1 MATCSLEL
9 QLDASDIC
17 GKAERLKSL
26 LQQIP
31 KRAAKRFARKALA
44 LVNHGLVLENVEPI
58 RDAAETP
65 NSRIV
70 GRLRLNIVG
79 IDELIAAA
87 TRRAAKFQCDR
98 YRVHE

>member
-1 MATCSLEL
+1 MATGSLEF
-9 QLDASDIC
+9 QLDASDLSVQ
-17 GKAERLKSL
+17 AQRLKSL

-44 LVNHGLVLENVEPI
+44 LVDYGCILERVEPI
-58 RDAAETP
+58 RGATETT

-70 GRLRLNIVG
+70 GRLRVKVAG
-79 IDELIAAA
+79 IDELIVAA

>member
-1 MATCSLEL
+1 MATGTLDL
-9 QLDASDIC
+9 QMDSSDLS
-17 GKAERLKSL
+17 GKAQKLKSL

-44 LVNHGLVLENVEPI
+44 LVDHGCVLENIEPI
-58 RDAAETP
+58 RDATETP

-87 TRRAAKFQCDR
+87 TRRAAKFQGGKCF
-98 YRVHE
+98 HG